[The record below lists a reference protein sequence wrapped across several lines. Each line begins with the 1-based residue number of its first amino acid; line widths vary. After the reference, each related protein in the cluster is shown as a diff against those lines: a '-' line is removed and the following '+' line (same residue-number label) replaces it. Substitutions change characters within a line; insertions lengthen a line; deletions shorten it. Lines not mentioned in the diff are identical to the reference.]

1 MNNATSSAPAR
12 FPRALRLTL
21 TLTVGTVA
29 AVGLLIAS
37 RQVAALAPVAVGVA
51 LVTAY
56 LAAWAAWAELK
67 AYRVRAAAEAAA
79 ERAAHRDHL
88 THLHAGQRD
97 VLRTVDA
104 RAHSLRTELD
114 ATKVSLGES
123 QQQVSRLRG
132 DNEAL
137 RVENGELRSQT
148 AADAEL
154 IAALRVPEVA
164 EDGADVLALPRRRAV
179 DAADAWG
186 ADVPTVVDLDLQRL
200 ASPFVADVLRR
211 HAN

>member
-37 RQVAALAPVAVGVA
+37 RQVAVLAPVAVGVA

-137 RVENGELRSQT
+137 RVENGELRSRT

-154 IAALRVPEVA
+154 IAALRAPVA

-179 DAADAWG
+179 DSGDAWG
-186 ADVPTVVDLDLQRL
+186 TDVPTVVDLDLQRL